1 MKRSHLAEYI
11 KETIVELLSEEDG
24 TVSTDDPDKA
34 AELAKD
40 GVDVNLTEDDDAEP
54 TKADIAKSK
63 SLAKA
68 KEELAQLVKKMKAKA
83 KDYKEA
89 EGDAKEK
96 IKDELKKMTAE
107 KKSLEK
113 QLDL

>member
-54 TKADIAKSK
+54 TKADLAKSK

-68 KEELAQLVKKMKAKA
+68 KEELAQLIKKMKAKA
-83 KDYKEA
+83 KNYKEA
-89 EGDAKEK
+89 KGDAKEK

>member
-24 TVSTDDPDKA
+24 TVSTNDPDKA

-54 TKADIAKSK
+54 TKADLAKSK

-68 KEELAQLVKKMKAKA
+68 KEELAQLIKKMKAKA

-89 EGDAKEK
+89 KGDAKEK